1 MHGQYYIS
9 MLLIPFVVL
18 APYMSMP
25 KWKDDFLPPN
35 QHRVINPIWCVQV
48 TLICSPLTNCV
59 GPSRRYSAFQIVGAW
74 ANTGFS
80 LVDQN
85 LLPFQTAYPLLL
97 FMVWLAL
104 AGNTGFVNPSVLY
117 FLFHPDLLHSLYC
130 TSSLR
135 LFHRCGC

>member
-59 GPSRRYSAFQIVGAW
+59 AHRAGIPPSRLSARGQ
-74 ANTGFS
+74 T
-80 LVDQN
+80 LVSR
-85 LLPFQTAYPLLL
+85 
-97 FMVWLAL
+97 W
-104 AGNTGFVNPSVLY
+104 
-117 FLFHPDLLHSLYC
+117 
-130 TSSLR
+130 
-135 LFHRCGC
+135 